1 MELSLIKEL
10 PTISISDLC
19 RQLTNFSKT
28 TVDSSSLPRLE
39 LLLYNGTLIVGRILD
54 FQEISGKPYIWIENN
69 IDIPV
74 KIGVLFLEVNQII
87 GINIID
93 FESYLRYKELSKPV
107 EIIGALELKRKK
119 KSTEELIESLLGKPI
134 LINLDMN
141 NLMEED
147 RAVIYKNL
155 SFITTSLQE
164 ILSDETSK
172 SIISQSLRAIEIKIS
187 DCLEVTLNEGILSIT
202 VQNKTFETTSNL
214 IVILK
219 EKIESIF

>member
-28 TVDSSSLPRLE
+28 IVDSSSLPRLE
-39 LLLYNGTLIVGRILD
+39 LLLHNGTLIVGRILD
-54 FQEISGKPYIWIENN
+54 FQEILGKQYIWIENN

-134 LINLDMN
+134 LINLDID

-155 SFITTSLQE
+155 SLIDTAFQE
-164 ILSDETSK
+164 ILSDEMSK
-172 SIISQSLRAIEIKIS
+172 TVVKEKVGEIEVKIS
-187 DCLEVTLNEGILSIT
+187 DRIAVILNDEILSISI
-202 VQNKTFETTSNL
+202 QNKNIETTANQ
-214 IVILK
+214 IKILK